1 MRIVFIALF
10 LLVAELHSRSMDVEE
25 WLKKELEEEDL
36 DSGGKHNFP
45 RLWTPY
51 QDPKPVLNDSVFAT
65 VEEYPD
71 GYTGYLCTKEGNI
84 RYTLEPCSQHVWE
97 CSNGKLFKKTC
108 AGSSVFWFEE
118 GTCDSTASQESTC
131 NRKKKYVRGWSW
143 PPAFI
148 HIAKVRNVTE
158 LNSLAPGSSP
168 TLITIDC
175 RKYALALFAFKQCH
189 PEYIRCH
196 EGVRFLH
203 TCPQNTLF
211 CERHQYCV
219 PRATCGTPTPN
230 WFRRM
235 EPVLIVETPEN
246 AKYYRNLTSP
256 TILITI
262 DCMKKIDRDYEIGKC
277 HPSYIICM
285 DGARTMISCLAGQVY
300 HWYYG
305 CVDLNE
311 CEEAWHKVAT
321 TTLAPIVEEEE
332 EKELPWY
339 RQDQMILV
347 PTVEAC
353 VGKMTRRYA
362 MSPCQAEYMYCFRG
376 SGYKLKCSDGFV
388 LSRLH
393 LSCVGKEFCDE

>member
-1 MRIVFIALF
+1 MRTAFIVLF

-51 QDPKPVLNDSVFAT
+51 QDPKPVLNDSVFAS

-71 GYTGYLCTKEGNI
+71 GYTGYLCTAEGNI

-118 GTCDSTASQESTC
+118 GTCDSTVTQESTC

-143 PPAFI
+143 PPKFI

-158 LNSLAPGSSP
+158 LSSLAPGSSP

-203 TCPQNTLF
+203 TCPQNMLF
-211 CERHQYCV
+211 CERHQSCV
-219 PRATCGTPTPN
+219 PKETCG
-230 WFRRM
+230 
-235 EPVLIVETPEN
+235 
-246 AKYYRNLTSP
+246 
-256 TILITI
+256 
-262 DCMKKIDRDYEIGKC
+262 
-277 HPSYIICM
+277 
-285 DGARTMISCLAGQVY
+285 
-300 HWYYG
+300 
-305 CVDLNE
+305 
-311 CEEAWHKVAT
+311 EAWRKVAT

-332 EKELPWY
+332 EKELPWW
-339 RQDQMILV
+339 RQDQMDLV
-347 PTVEAC
+347 PTVEDC
-353 VGKMTRRYA
+353 VEKISRRYA

-388 LSRLH
+388 LSRRH
-393 LSCVGKEFCDE
+393 LSCVGKEFCEE